1 MLDFI
6 IKFGKT
12 EFLILLAMLPGIIL
26 GIIIYKKDIVEKEP
40 IKLLSKLLFYGV
52 LAAGVALFLELYLE
66 KFFDMFNFGK
76 FISIFIK
83 SFLIIGLSEEA
94 VKWFITYYVC
104 FNDKEFNYVYDA
116 IVYTVFVAIGF
127 ASIENIIAILGNNFD
142 ISFALKRGLITVPA
156 HIFFAILSGYYLG
169 EAKKYQKRNWLK
181 KYKHSLVY
189 SIILPILVHGLFDM
203 LLFISSSISLILS
216 IILIVYLY
224 ISSYFKVLKR
234 SKEKDK
240 VIK

>member
-26 GIIIYKKDIVEKEP
+26 GIIVYKKDIVEKEP
-40 IKLLSKLLFYGV
+40 LKLLTKLLFYGV
-52 LAAGVALFLELYLE
+52 LAAGVALFFELYLE
-66 KFFDMFNFGK
+66 KFFVMFNFGK
-76 FISIFIK
+76 FINIFIK
-83 SFLIIGLSEEA
+83 SFFVIGLSEEV

-127 ASIENIIAILGNNFD
+127 ASIENIIAILGNSFD
-142 ISFALKRGLITVPA
+142 ISLALKRGLITVPA

-169 EAKKYQKRNWLK
+169 ETKKYQKRNWLK
-181 KYKHSLVY
+181 KYKRSLVY
-189 SIILPILVHGLFDM
+189 SITLPILVHGLFDM
-203 LLFISSSISLILS
+203 LLFISSNVSLVLS

-224 ISSYFKVLKR
+224 ISSYFKILKR

>member
-26 GIIIYKKDIVEKEP
+26 GIIVYKKDIVEKEP
-40 IKLLSKLLFYGV
+40 LKLLTKLLFYGV

-66 KFFDMFNFGK
+66 KFFDMFNFGN
-76 FISIFIK
+76 FINIFIK
-83 SFLIIGLSEEA
+83 SFFVIGLSEEV

-127 ASIENIIAILGNNFD
+127 ASIENIIAILGNSFD
-142 ISFALKRGLITVPA
+142 ISLALKRGLITVPA

-181 KYKHSLVY
+181 KYKRSLVY

-203 LLFISSSISLILS
+203 LLFISSNVSLVLS

-224 ISSYFKVLKR
+224 ISSYFKILKR
-234 SKEKDK
+234 SKEKDRVMK
-240 VIK
+240 

>member
-26 GIIIYKKDIVEKEP
+26 GIIVYKKDIVEKEP
-40 IKLLSKLLFYGV
+40 LKLLTKLLFYGV
-52 LAAGVALFLELYLE
+52 LAAGVALFFELYLE
-66 KFFDMFNFGK
+66 KFFVMFNFGK
-76 FISIFIK
+76 FINIFIK
-83 SFLIIGLSEEA
+83 SFFVIGLSEEV

-127 ASIENIIAILGNNFD
+127 ASIENIIAILGNSFD
-142 ISFALKRGLITVPA
+142 ISLALKRGLITVPA

-181 KYKHSLVY
+181 KYRRSLVY
-189 SIILPILVHGLFDM
+189 SITLPILVHGLFDM
-203 LLFISSSISLILS
+203 LLFISSNASLVLS

-224 ISSYFKVLKR
+224 ISSYFKILKR

>member
-26 GIIIYKKDIVEKEP
+26 GIIVYKKDIVEKEP
-40 IKLLSKLLFYGV
+40 LKLLTKLLFYGV

-66 KFFDMFNFGK
+66 KFFDMFNFDN
-76 FISIFIK
+76 FINIFIK
-83 SFLIIGLSEEA
+83 SFFVIGLSEEV

-127 ASIENIIAILGNNFD
+127 ASIENIIAILGNSFD
-142 ISFALKRGLITVPA
+142 ISLALKRGLITVPA

-181 KYKHSLVY
+181 KYKRSLVY
-189 SIILPILVHGLFDM
+189 SITLPILVHGLFDM
-203 LLFISSSISLILS
+203 LLFISSNTSLVLS

-224 ISSYFKVLKR
+224 ISSYFKILKR
-234 SKEKDK
+234 SKEKDRVMK
-240 VIK
+240 

>member
-26 GIIIYKKDIVEKEP
+26 GIIVYKKDIVEKEP
-40 IKLLSKLLFYGV
+40 LKLLTKLLFYGV
-52 LAAGVALFLELYLE
+52 LAAGVALFFELYLE

-76 FISIFIK
+76 FINIFIK
-83 SFLIIGLSEEA
+83 SFFVIGLSEEV

-127 ASIENIIAILGNNFD
+127 ASIENIIAILGNSFD
-142 ISFALKRGLITVPA
+142 ISLALKRGLITVPA

-181 KYKHSLVY
+181 KYRRSLVY
-189 SIILPILVHGLFDM
+189 SITLPILVHGLFDM
-203 LLFISSSISLILS
+203 LLFISSNVSLVL
-216 IILIVYLY
+216 YLY
-224 ISSYFKVLKR
+224 ISSYFKILKR

>member
-26 GIIIYKKDIVEKEP
+26 GIIVYKKDIVEKEP
-40 IKLLSKLLFYGV
+40 LKLLTKLLFYGV
-52 LAAGVALFLELYLE
+52 LAAGVALFFELYLE

-76 FISIFIK
+76 FINIFIK
-83 SFLIIGLSEEA
+83 SFFVIGLSEEV

-104 FNDKEFNYVYDA
+104 FNNKEFNYVYDA

-142 ISFALKRGLITVPA
+142 ISLALKRGLITVPA

-169 EAKKYQKRNWLK
+169 EAKKYQKRKWFK
-181 KYKHSLVY
+181 KYRRSLVY
-189 SIILPILVHGLFDM
+189 SITLPILVHGLFDV
-203 LLFISSSISLILS
+203 LLFISSNVSLVLS

-224 ISSYFKVLKR
+224 ISSYFKILKR

-240 VIK
+240 AIK